1 MKIAIGCDHAG
12 FRLKDYLLKELTKL
26 GHEMINCGTDS
37 EDSVDYPDYAG
48 DVCRLIQSNNAQ
60 LGILVCSTGI
70 GISIAANKLKGIRA
84 ALCHTEFSAAMAR
97 QHNDA
102 NVLTLGGAVIG
113 NKLALSISMAFL
125 KEDFTPNERHIRR
138 IRKISDSEK

>member
-1 MKIAIGCDHAG
+1 MKVAIGCDHAG
-12 FRLKDYLLKELTKL
+12 FHLKEYLLKELVNL
-26 GHEMINCGTDS
+26 GYEMINCGTDS
-37 EDSVDYPDYAG
+37 EDPVDYPDYAG
-48 DVCRLIQSNNAQ
+48 EVCRLIQSNNAQ
-60 LGILVCSTGI
+60 LGILICSTGI

-113 NKLALSISMAFL
+113 NKLAFSIARTFL
-125 KEDFTPNERHIRR
+125 KEDFTPNERHIKR